1 MGYQVKAL
9 FKMID
14 TDGSGDIDIDELITF
29 VWGKEYTS
37 AGAKVC
43 AHICIGGDPQSFL
56 RMTFKLISMRDAR
69 TFCV

>member
-1 MGYQVKAL
+1 MAVHEHARALERLRYVGYQVKAL

-43 AHICIGGDPQSFL
+43 TYLYI
-56 RMTFKLISMRDAR
+56 
-69 TFCV
+69 